1 MLYFNIDKR
10 TDARISRNCSE
21 TLMKRLWN
29 SFCSRE
35 SDLYITAGD
44 ENAFSVGNA
53 ARPKLECGS
62 EYALNVTESG
72 IAVAGK
78 DFGGLMR
85 GFCSLLMKIEH
96 GTNGL
101 RLPCVTEQGI
111 YRIGNRM
118 LHICIF
124 PETDLYFAYKTV
136 RLAGICGYTHLV
148 LEFWGML
155 KYDCLKEL
163 SWNTAYTKDE
173 IAGLISECRAFGME
187 PIPMFNHLGH
197 ASASRECIGK
207 HVVLDQNP
215 RLDLLF
221 LPDGWVWNICSD
233 ETTHLL
239 RRVRSELYELFGK
252 GEFFHIGCDEARSVS
267 ENPFIRHEILQKY
280 LYTLTRE
287 VEKEGRRPMVWMD
300 MFLEEGRFEHCYA
313 SGKADDIPL
322 LRGALSD
329 STVFVD
335 WQYDSVRCPIPS
347 LFSLKDSGHD
357 CIGAPW
363 NKKENYTACV
373 DTVAE
378 NGLFGIMQTT
388 WHTLSLTSPGYIVDC
403 AKKCGTHTFGW
414 SQNCGSYDEIAV
426 LMRRV
431 SFEGNTYE
439 SAGWLRNQIE
449 F

>member
-1 MLYFNIDKR
+1 MPYFNINKL
-10 TDARISRNCSE
+10 TDAQISRNCSE

-35 SDLYITAGD
+35 SELRVTAKD
-44 ENAFSVGNA
+44 ENIFTVGIA
-53 ARPKLECGS
+53 ERAELKCGS
-62 EYALNVTESG
+62 EYALSVTENG
-72 IAVAGK
+72 IAVVGK
-78 DFGGLMR
+78 DFGGFMR
-85 GFCSLLMKIEH
+85 GFCSLLMKIERSN
-96 GTNGL
+96 NGL
-101 RLPCVTEQGI
+101 RVPCVTEQGV
-111 YRIGNRM
+111 YRIGTRM

-124 PETDLYFAYKTV
+124 PETDLYFAKKTV
-136 RLAGICGYTHLV
+136 RLAGVCGYTHLV

-163 SWNTAYTKDE
+163 SWDMAYTKDE
-173 IAGLISECRAFGME
+173 ISELISECRAFGME

-197 ASASRECIGK
+197 ASASRELIGK

-215 RLDLLF
+215 NLDYLF
-221 LPDGWVWNICSD
+221 LPDGWVWNIGSPQ
-233 ETTHLL
+233 TVNLL

-267 ENPFIRHEILQKY
+267 ENSFIRREMLPKY
-280 LYTLTRE
+280 LYALTRE
-287 VEKEGRRPMVWMD
+287 IEKEGRRPMVWMD
-300 MFLEEGRFEHCYA
+300 MLLEEGRFERCYA
-313 SGKADDIPL
+313 TGKEDDIPL
-322 LRGALSD
+322 LRGSLSD
-329 STVFVD
+329 KTVFVD
-335 WQYDSVRCPIPS
+335 WQYHSVKCPIPS
-347 LFSLKDSGHD
+347 LLSLKESGHD

-363 NKKENYTACV
+363 SEKENYTACV

-388 WHTLSLTSPGYIVDC
+388 WHTLSLTSLGYIVDC
-403 AKKCGTHTFGW
+403 AKKCGAHTFTW

-439 SAGWLRNQIE
+439 SAGWSRKQIE